1 MKRALAAVC
10 LAIVSIGA
18 IGASAC
24 GGKKEKEH
32 RAPPPEVTG
41 LAAVPATAQV
51 VIGIDVAKLA
61 GSPIVARAAEQLLL
75 REPSLAESWAH
86 VNDACKIDVL
96 KQVKHVVLALGPST
110 SAAGSGAVLAVA
122 TGTLSEPDL
131 ATCVR
136 TMVGKGG
143 GALTTKNVAGRSLY
157 QVKDGNRVMHFG
169 FGRPD
174 TIVLGTDEAWVV
186 EGLSANKKVL
196 DNPEMSGWLQKV
208 DQYGPVFAVGR
219 VDERVGKGLVAASGG
234 KLTKPAQAFFVNLD
248 PTNGAKAL
256 LGVVMPDPEA
266 AKQLESFANKELLVA
281 SVAAQIASLGPV
293 VEKLQAKVEGNVLRF
308 TVELTM
314 SEVNQLLSVL
324 DEAKAP
330 EQVTPPAK

>member
-1 MKRALAAVC
+1 VRSALVLCAV
-10 LAIVSIGA
+10 VA
-18 IGASAC
+18 IGTSAC

-61 GSPIVARAAEQLLL
+61 ASPIVSRAAEQLLM
-75 REPSLAESWAH
+75 REPSLAQSWAH

-96 KQVKHVVLALGPST
+96 KHVKHVVLALGPAQT
-110 SAAGSGAVLAVA
+110 GAGTGAVLAVA

-143 GALTTKNVAGRSLY
+143 GTLTVKNVAGRSLY

-186 EGLSANKKVL
+186 EGLSVNKKVL
-196 DNPEMSGWLQKV
+196 DNPEMAGWLKLV

-219 VDERVGKGLVAASGG
+219 VDERVGAGLVAASDG
-234 KLTKPAQAFFVNLD
+234 KLTKPAKAFFANMD
-248 PTNGAKAL
+248 PTSGAKLL
-256 LGVVMPDPEA
+256 LGVAMPDPES
-266 AKQLESFANKELLVA
+266 AKQLESFAINELKVLTMVA
-281 SVAAQIASLGPV
+281 QLKSLGPIV
-293 VEKLQAKVEGNVLRF
+293 QRLKTQTDGSLLRF
-308 TVELTM
+308 TAELTM
-314 SEVNQLLSVL
+314 DEVNQLLSVL
-324 DEAKAP
+324 DETPAP

>member
-1 MKRALAAVC
+1 MRSALV
-10 LAIVSIGA
+10 LACAFVAFGT
-18 IGASAC
+18 SAC

-41 LAAVPATAQV
+41 LGAVPATAQV

-61 GSPIVARAAEQLLL
+61 ASPIVARAAEQLLL

-96 KQVKHVVLALGPST
+96 KQVKHVVLALGPSQA
-110 SAAGSGAVLAVA
+110 AAGSGAVLAVA
-122 TGTLSEPDL
+122 TGSLSEPDL

-143 GALTTKNVAGRSLY
+143 GTLTVKNVAGRSLY
-157 QVKDGNRVMHFG
+157 QVKDGNRIMHFG

-174 TIVLGTDEAWVV
+174 TIVLGTDEAWVI
-186 EGLSANKKVL
+186 EGLSTNKKVL
-196 DNPEMSGWLQKV
+196 DNPEMAGWLKLV

-234 KLTKPAQAFFVNLD
+234 KLTKAAQAFFANMD
-248 PTNGAKAL
+248 PTNGAKVL
-256 LGVVMPDPEA
+256 LGVVMPDA
-266 AKQLESFANKELLVA
+266 DSAKQLESFANNELKVLTMVA
-281 SVAAQIASLGPV
+281 QLKSLGPIA
-293 VEKLQAKVEGNVLRF
+293 QKVKSRADGALLRF
-308 TVELTM
+308 TAELTM
-314 SEVNQLLSVL
+314 DEVNQLLSVL
-324 DEAKAP
+324 DETPPP

>member
-1 MKRALAAVC
+1 MRRALVLVCAV
-10 LAIVSIGA
+10 VA
-18 IGASAC
+18 IGTSAC

-61 GSPIVARAAEQLLL
+61 ASPVVARTAEQLLL
-75 REPSLAESWAH
+75 REPALAEGWAH
-86 VNDACKIDVL
+86 VTDACKIDVL
-96 KQVKHVVLALGPST
+96 HQVKHVVLALGPAT
-110 SAAGSGAVLAVA
+110 TTAGSGAVLAVA

-143 GALTTKNVAGRSLY
+143 GALTMKNVAGRSLY

-186 EGLSANKKVL
+186 EGLSVNKKVL
-196 DNPEMSGWLQKV
+196 DNPQMASWLRLV

-234 KLTKPAQAFFVNLD
+234 KLTKPVQAFFANLD
-248 PTNGAKAL
+248 PTAGAKVL
-256 LGVVMPDPEA
+256 LGVVMPDAESA
-266 AKQLESFANKELLVA
+266 NQLNSFAKSELLVA
-281 SVAAQIASLGPV
+281 SVAAQFKGLGAIV
-293 VEKLQAKVEGNVLRF
+293 QKLQTATEANVLRF
-308 TVELTM
+308 SVQLTM
-314 SEVNQLLSVL
+314 DEVNQLLSVL
-324 DEAKAP
+324 DETPAP

>member
-1 MKRALAAVC
+1 MRSALVLCAV
-10 LAIVSIGA
+10 VA
-18 IGASAC
+18 IGTSAC

-61 GSPIVARAAEQLLL
+61 ESPIVSRAAEQLLM
-75 REPSLAESWAH
+75 REPSLAASWAH

-96 KQVKHVVLALGPST
+96 KQVKHVVLALGPAQT
-110 SAAGSGAVLAVA
+110 TAGTGAVLAVA

-143 GALTTKNVAGRSLY
+143 GALTVKNVAGRSLY

-186 EGLSANKKVL
+186 EGLSVNKKVL
-196 DNPEMSGWLQKV
+196 DNPEMAGWLKLV

-234 KLTKPAQAFFVNLD
+234 KLTKPAKAFFANMD
-248 PTNGAKAL
+248 PTSGAKVL

-266 AKQLESFANKELLVA
+266 AKQLESFAINELKVLTLVA
-281 SVAAQIASLGPV
+281 QLKSLGPIV
-293 VEKLQAKVEGNVLRF
+293 QRLKTQTDGSVLRF
-308 TVELTM
+308 TAELTM
-314 SEVNQLLSVL
+314 DEVNQLLSVL
-324 DEAKAP
+324 DETPAP